1 MRTQRGFTLI
11 EIMIVVVII
20 GLLAAI
26 AIPMFMGHMK
36 KAKAGEA
43 QLQLGAIAKGAKAA
57 YQTNTQFPQGSAG
70 VLPGAD
76 GSACSQAAKK
86 FAVTTAWMSDP
97 VWSALDFHIDE
108 QVFFSYHYDSTGLK
122 NAAALAVGDL
132 DCDGTHATYR
142 LDFAAAD
149 GTPSAVLTAPL
160 PSAD

>member
-36 KAKAGEA
+36 RAKAGEA

-57 YQTNTQFPQGSAG
+57 YQTNTQFPQGNAA
-70 VLPGAD
+70 VLPGVD
-76 GSACSQAAKK
+76 GSACGQPTKK

-97 VWSALDFHIDE
+97 LWSELDFHIDE
-108 QVFFSYHYDSTGLK
+108 PVFFSYHYNSSGPKT
-122 NAAALAVGDL
+122 AAALAVGDL

-142 LDFAAAD
+142 LDLNATD